1 MKEHIIYNAT
11 IVNEGIQ
18 YIGYVTIVGDL
29 IVEVGCGAPSVG
41 ALEGADSVVDL
52 EGKYLLPG
60 VIDDQV
66 HFRDPGL
73 THKADMATESAAA
86 VSGGVTSFMDMPNTI
101 PQTTTVEALEGKYA
115 IGAEKSLANYSFYI
129 GATNDNLN
137 ELKGVDYS
145 KTCGVKLFL
154 GASTGNMLVNSEVAL
169 DAIFADVPALIAIH
183 SEDEGV
189 IQRNKALYTEKFGNS
204 LPIHFHPMIRSEEAC
219 YLSTAK
225 AVERADKYNTKLHV
239 LHISTAREMAL
250 LSNAPLS
257 EKRITAEV
265 CVHHL
270 WFTDNDYSAYGN
282 RIKWNPAIK
291 TYADREGLREGLRD
305 GKIDVV
311 ATDHA
316 PHTVEDKRGDVL
328 RAASGGPLVQF
339 SLVAM
344 LELVKRGVFT
354 IEQVVNKMAHAPADL
369 YGVVGRGYIRENY
382 KADLVVVESGVQ
394 NCVVRED
401 IKSKCG
407 WSPFEGEVFH
417 NRVCRTYVNGNIVFD
432 KGEIM
437 GDVRGERLLFNR

>member
-1 MKEHIIYNAT
+1 MKHIIYNAT
-11 IVNEGIQ
+11 IVNEGVQ
-18 YIGYVTIVGDL
+18 YTGYVTIVGDK
-29 IVEVGCGAPSVG
+29 IAEVGCGAPSVG
-41 ALEGADSVVDL
+41 ALECADSVVDL
-52 EGKYLLPG
+52 QGKFLLPG

-73 THKADMATESAAA
+73 THKGDIATESAAA
-86 VSGGVTSFMDMPNTI
+86 VAGGVTSFMDMPNTM
-101 PQTTTVEALEGKYA
+101 PQTTTVAALEDKYA
-115 IGAEKSLANYSFYI
+115 LAAERSLANYSFYV

-137 ELKGVDYS
+137 ELKGVDYA

-154 GASTGNMLVNSEVAL
+154 GASTGNMLVNSEGAL

-189 IQRNKALYTEKFGNS
+189 IQRNKGLYTSKFGDS

-219 YLSTAK
+219 YVSTAK
-225 AVERADKYNTKLHV
+225 AVERADKYGTKLHV
-239 LHISTAREMAL
+239 LHISTAKEMAL
-250 LSNAPLS
+250 LSTAPLS

-291 TYADREGLREGLRD
+291 TYADREALRD
-305 GKIDVV
+305 GLRTGKIDIV

-316 PHTVEDKRGDVL
+316 PHTVADKCGDVL

-344 LELVKRGVFT
+344 LEMVNRGIFT
-354 IEQVVNKMAHAPADL
+354 MNQVVNKMSHAPAEL

-401 IKSKCG
+401 ILSKCG